1 MEPIIV
7 GQHHSMG
14 ISRVIFKAFNYSS
27 RKSELVLTVVLS
39 SPLK

>member
-14 ISRVIFKAFNYSS
+14 LSRVIFKAFNYSS
-27 RKSELVLTVVLS
+27 RKSELFLTIELS
-39 SPLK
+39 SPLE